1 VQGSQ
6 ISERPAELQT
16 RLSTI
21 DQWRGIS
28 VLMVI
33 VHHFADFRYRQ
44 LFDVAYRLSDFTRN
58 PTFSN
63 LSVAGRRV
71 FYLWSH
77 NIGPLGVQIFFAIS
91 GYIITRLLLKEH
103 RNTGTVCFACF
114 YIRRAFRILP
124 ALVLFV
130 LITGLISYC
139 GFITISPAEIGSVAT
154 FLCNT
159 TLVNCGYH
167 YGHLWSL
174 CIEEQ
179 FYILWPLAFVF
190 VIGGRRTAIVW
201 VIFAVCMSISVI
213 PHLWVA
219 GWINNGLSFGC
230 IAAGAAYAL
239 SERFRSLFSFAAKWP
254 GWLLTVTLLVGL
266 PLFKSFALNLWALST
281 IMTPLV
287 IVAVVL
293 TRADSPFVRDRTG
306 ISRFLNQV
314 GRMSYSLYLWHVIF
328 IWEPERYH
336 SSRFL
341 LASLPLGVMLAWLS
355 ANYVEPFFISR
366 GRRFADRVERH
377 AAPSVVDA

>member
-1 VQGSQ
+1 MSVQPTEPQ
-6 ISERPAELQT
+6 A

-21 DQWRGIS
+21 DQWRGLS

-33 VHHFADFRYRQ
+33 IHHFAGFRYRQ
-44 LFDVAYRLSDFTRN
+44 LFDVAYRLSDFIHN
-58 PTFSN
+58 PALSN
-63 LSVAGRRV
+63 FPAAGRRV

-77 NIGPLGVQIFFAIS
+77 SIGPLGVQIFFVIS
-91 GYIITRLLLKEH
+91 GYIITRLLLKEQ

-130 LITGLISYC
+130 LVTGLISYC
-139 GFITISPAEIGSVAT
+139 GFISISPSEVGSVAT

-159 TLVNCGYH
+159 TLVNCGYY
-167 YGHLWSL
+167 YGHIWSL
-174 CIEEQ
+174 CVEEQ
-179 FYILWPLAFVF
+179 FYILWPLVFVF
-190 VIGGRRTAIVW
+190 VLGGRRTGIIWA
-201 VIFAVCMSISVI
+201 IFAACMSISII
-213 PHLWVA
+213 PHLRVD
-219 GWINNGLSFGC
+219 GWMNNGLSFGC

-239 SERFRSLFSFAAKWP
+239 SARFRTLFSFAAKWP
-254 GWLLTVTLLVGL
+254 GWLLTAILVVGL
-266 PLFKSFALNLWALST
+266 PLISSLAVQLWMLNT

-293 TRADSPFVRDRTG
+293 TRADTVSLRDRTG

-328 IWEPERYH
+328 AWDPDRYL

-341 LASLPLGVMLAWLS
+341 IASLPLGITLAWLS
-355 ANYVEPFFISR
+355 AKYVEPFFISR
-366 GRRFADRVERH
+366 GRRLAKLFNRH
-377 AAPSVVDA
+377 AIPSVVDA